1 MGPEAAPLCREKKA
15 LKYIHT
21 GEPDD
26 SDEHSMDA
34 FSPQDAIIFAFEVE
48 YSHSNS
54 K

>member
-1 MGPEAAPLCREKKA
+1 VFREKS
-15 LKYIHT
+15 LQVPHT